1 MAKEKLKAVS
11 AEEKKLVEE
20 KGIMY
25 FCKRAKVTSK
35 KGDQDNSERRIEK
48 NRGKE
53 EKGPAMGKGKDE
65 GEKR

>member
-1 MAKEKLKAVS
+1 
-11 AEEKKLVEE
+11 
-20 KGIMY
+20 MY
-25 FCKRAKVTSK
+25 FCRRAKVTSK